1 MVFLF
6 LLDVTSS
13 IICKCVFKIGTWVVY
28 KSYDGVHYL
37 YNNAYNN
44 AYNTKKINNAN
55 VNMDVKMNVEH
66 INNETNLSPY
76 VIITEEEYDNLKNE
90 KNENK
95 KNENKKN
102 CKIYKRNVS
111 SLTKKMVASNQEW
124 KCGSCNETLDYTYEI
139 DHHIPLFKGGSNEI
153 SNLIALCRNCHG
165 KKTLLENNNI
175 Q

>member
-6 LLDVTSS
+6 LLDVVSS
-13 IICKCVFKIGTWVVY
+13 IFCKCVFKIGSWVVY
-28 KSYDGVHYL
+28 QSYNGVYYL
-37 YNNAYNN
+37 YNGGG
-44 AYNTKKINNAN
+44 KKINNG
-55 VNMDVKMNVEH
+55 NMYIENKK
-66 INNETNLSPY
+66 NEVDLSPY

-90 KNENK
+90 KNEN
-95 KNENKKN
+95 ENFNIKKN
-102 CKIYKRNVS
+102 CKIHKRNVS

-124 KCGSCNETLDYTYEI
+124 KCGSCNQTLDYTYEI

-175 Q
+175 T